1 MPNTLDASL
10 TAAHDAG
17 PAMPPHF
24 NLDQHLAELQTQGFT
39 VIADAINPA
48 TLNQASTELE
58 ALLGAHRGRN
68 DFEGFLT
75 ERVYTLVKHG
85 RVFEDLSELPCVMA
99 LLDPLLSPG
108 HLLTVTQAI
117 SMLPGETPQRFH
129 RDDGYYPAT
138 LNGKQSSI
146 STMLALDDFT
156 AVNGATDML
165 LHSHASTREQSA
177 DLSRQYADSSA
188 ANEARIHQL
197 AMPAGSCAV
206 WLGSTLH
213 RGGANR
219 STARRRGI
227 STQYCNPWLRPQETL
242 LLSVPRETAAAMSP
256 RLQGMLGYDV
266 LPPFMGH
273 LTGLHPRRALRAN
286 E

>member
-1 MPNTLDASL
+1 MPNTLDASSA
-10 TAAHDAG
+10 AAHDAG
-17 PAMPPHF
+17 PPMPPNF
-24 NLDQHLAELQTQGFT
+24 NFTHHLAELQTQGFT
-39 VIADAINPA
+39 VIANAVSPA
-48 TLNQASTELE
+48 TLGQVSNALE

-85 RVFEDLSELPCVMA
+85 RVFEDVSELSCVMA
-99 LLDPLLSPG
+99 LLDNLLTPG
-108 HLLTVTQAI
+108 YLLTVTQAI
-117 SMLPGETPQRFH
+117 AMLPGETPQRFH

-138 LNGKQSSI
+138 LNGRQSSI

-156 AVNGATDML
+156 PLNGATEL
-165 LHSHASTREQSA
+165 LLASHASSREESA

-206 WLGSTLH
+206 WLGSSLH

-242 LLSVPRETAAAMSP
+242 LLSVPRETAAAMSA
-256 RLQGMLGYDV
+256 RLQSMLGYDV